1 MKEES
6 TYLSLAEGRLQDL
19 TGKALKLV
27 VVNYA
32 SRLLGLVRTMVL
44 AAVFGASMQI
54 DVFYGIFGAVL
65 VFFEIIPQAF
75 SQAFVPVYTRFV
87 TEKRWRELG
96 DISVSYSFSGA
107 FILLALFIGLSYF
120 AEPIV
125 VRIYVFGDAGKD
137 LVNFGILLF
146 RYSLLIMLINYFVGN
161 FSAILY
167 AKDIVVAPSAVN
179 LLRNIIIIG
188 AIILWQK
195 GLGVISIALGFTL
208 GGVVQMF
215 YLAWMAIHSGWR
227 VSWPRVFPYATIC
240 YMWRLFLPAFV
251 GLAVAQ
257 MNIIIDRYFA
267 SALHQEGNVTILS
280 YANILIGMI
289 TVFTISLT
297 TAIFPKFSHQVSH
310 SEIDELKDMLNRALR
325 ALFFFVFPIMVLVY
339 LSSSPL
345 VSVVYQWGEL
355 SRNPESIN
363 VLLSLF
369 RIFCLWVIFYSV
381 NYQLLLV
388 FFSFRDT
395 VTPLLVSAFNVGCN
409 AFFDWFFTQVFH
421 FGVQGIVY
429 STTLSVFIST
439 VVLIFL
445 LYPRIGHVFDMR
457 ILKGFTRTCAAS
469 VPLVIVVLIFNLV
482 THAGIINHTEGHKA
496 ADAAYL
502 LAVTFFGLTAY
513 GWASLAVNRD
523 LTLYFFKNWRSFL
536 GLSKW

>member
-1 MKEES
+1 LKEDATYS
-6 TYLSLAEGRLQDL
+6 TLAEGRLQDL

-27 VVNYA
+27 VVNYG

-87 TEKRWRELG
+87 SEKRWRELG
-96 DISVSYSFSGA
+96 DVSVSYCFTGA
-107 FILLALFIGLSYF
+107 FILLAIFMVLSYF

-125 VRIYVFGDAGKD
+125 MKIYVFSEPGKEM
-137 LVNFGILLF
+137 VQVGVLLF
-146 RYSLLIMLINYFVGN
+146 RYSLLVMLINYFVGN

-188 AIILWQK
+188 AIIAWQK
-195 GLGVISIALGFTL
+195 PLGVTSIALGFTL

-215 YLAWMAIHSGWR
+215 YLALMAISSGWR
-227 VSWPRVFPYATIC
+227 LSWPRVFPYATIG
-240 YMWRLFLPAFV
+240 YMWRLFLPAFF

-257 MNIIIDRYFA
+257 INIIVDRYFA
-267 SALHQEGNVTILS
+267 SSLQREGDVAVLS

-310 SEIDELKDMLNRALR
+310 SEIDEMKDMLNKALR
-325 ALFFFVFPIMVLVY
+325 ALFFFVFPVMALVY
-339 LSSSPL
+339 LASSPL
-345 VSVVYQWGEL
+345 VYAVFKVGEL
-355 SRNPESIN
+355 SKNPESIDL
-363 VLLSLF
+363 LLSLF
-369 RIFCLWVIFYSV
+369 RIFCIWVIFYSV

-395 VTPLLVSAFNVGCN
+395 VTPSLVSAFNVGCN
-409 AFFDWFFTQVFH
+409 IFFNWLFTRVYH
-421 FGVQGIVY
+421 FGVQGIVF
-429 STTLSVFIST
+429 STTLSVVIT
-439 VVLIFL
+439 TGLLIIL

-457 ILKGFTRTCAAS
+457 ILKGFVRTCAACAAL
-469 VPLVIVVLIFNLV
+469 VLVVIVFNLISR
-482 THAGIINHTEGHKA
+482 AGVIYRTEGHTA
-496 ADAAYL
+496 ADIAYL
-502 LAVTFFGLTAY
+502 LAVMFFGLTAY
-513 GWASLAVNRD
+513 SWASLGVNRD
-523 LTLYFFKNWRSFL
+523 LTLYFFKNWRFFL